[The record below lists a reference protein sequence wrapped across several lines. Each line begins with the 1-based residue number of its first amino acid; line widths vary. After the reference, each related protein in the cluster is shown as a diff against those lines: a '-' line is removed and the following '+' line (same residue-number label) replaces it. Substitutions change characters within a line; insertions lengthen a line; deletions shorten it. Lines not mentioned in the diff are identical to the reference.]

1 MAKKQSGWRS
11 EVSRE
16 TARLRDEGRELREAV
31 PRETHA
37 GWAPRGDRRDPV
49 EILEQQAATRIAELV
64 PVRYGRM
71 AVSPFAFF
79 RGAAAIMAA
88 DLARTPSTSLRVQ
101 SCGDAHLVNFGAFA
115 APDRRRSSPTSVS
128 STPGTRVLTS
138 TP

>member
-1 MAKKQSGWRS
+1 MVCRAGREAQPALEGNAMAKKQSGWRS

-31 PRETHA
+31 PREAHA

-79 RGAAAIMAA
+79 RGAAAIMP
-88 DLARTPSTSLRVQ
+88 RIWR
-101 SCGDAHLVNFGAFA
+101 G
-115 APDRRRSSPTSVS
+115 RRRQACASSRAATRTS
-128 STPGTRVLTS
+128 
-138 TP
+138 